1 MFSYIGNPCTH
12 VRHWWPLALRDW
24 WGREKIIHAFPV
36 STLILMTLR

>member
-24 WGREKIIHAFPV
+24 WGREKIIHAFAV